1 MFSTPSSRCT
11 CKYSDAL
18 TYSHRQSL
26 ISCSIVG
33 ALARSQAPAFS
44 TALMFAQEYGILAV
58 SEEDR
63 PFMPVTTIV
72 LEGVPR
78 DMKAVFRHWNDALIP
93 TAELMS
99 GSLKRGKSLRIVG
112 LEKAIQATRTS

>member
-1 MFSTPSSRCT
+1 
-11 CKYSDAL
+11 
-18 TYSHRQSL
+18 
-26 ISCSIVG
+26 
-33 ALARSQAPAFS
+33 
-44 TALMFAQEYGILAV
+44 MFAQEYGILAV

-78 DMKAVFRHWNDALIP
+78 DMKAVFRHWNDAVIP

-99 GSLKRGKSLRIVG
+99 GSLKRGKSLKIVG
-112 LEKAIQATRTS
+112 LEKAMRATQREARQ

>member
-1 MFSTPSSRCT
+1 MCWMLSLRCT
-11 CKYSDAL
+11 CKFTPCRIVRWCL
-18 TYSHRQSL
+18 L
-26 ISCSIVG
+26 MLCSIVG

-78 DMKAVFRHWNDALIP
+78 DMKAAFRHWNDALIP

-112 LEKAIQATRTS
+112 LEKAIQATRR

>member
-1 MFSTPSSRCT
+1 MSNLPL
-11 CKYSDAL
+11 L
-18 TYSHRQSL
+18 TRG
-26 ISCSIVG
+26 SIVG

-112 LEKAIQATRTS
+112 LEKAILATRR

>member
-1 MFSTPSSRCT
+1 MFLMLSSRCI
-11 CKYSDAL
+11 CKFHGLSNMVKNMM
-18 TYSHRQSL
+18 L
-26 ISCSIVG
+26 IGCSIVG

-63 PFMPVTTIV
+63 PFMPVTTII

-112 LEKAIQATRTS
+112 LEKAIQATRRG